1 MERLNFLAFTE
12 TVGKL
17 FGELQSLSNIIIYMI
32 TILTSVIFALGG
44 RLEVKRI
51 MLKLIWINIW
61 VNQILNAV
69 CAKKH
74 FFESFF
80 LIIISKFTM
89 KSSRVN
95 IPVNIALLKLI
106 HVITWTNILWLSTNK
121 IYNFS
126 CKILSMLTET
136 LKASLP
142 LVER

>member
-1 MERLNFLAFTE
+1 MERLNSLAFTE
-12 TVGKL
+12 TVEKL
-17 FGELQSLSNIIIYMI
+17 FGESQSLSNIIIYMI

-89 KSSRVN
+89 KNSRVN

-106 HVITWTNILWLSTNK
+106 HVITWTNILWLNTNK

-126 CKILSMLTET
+126 RKMLSMLTET
-136 LKASLP
+136 LKTSWP
-142 LVER
+142 